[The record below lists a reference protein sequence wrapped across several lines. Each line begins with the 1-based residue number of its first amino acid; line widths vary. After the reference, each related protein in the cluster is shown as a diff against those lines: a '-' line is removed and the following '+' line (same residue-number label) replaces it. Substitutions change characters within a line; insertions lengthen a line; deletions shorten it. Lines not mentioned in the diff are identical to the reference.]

1 MNITI
6 YELLGLIKVHKAPKK
21 IMIRGF
27 EFIFGCET
35 TIENYYVLEETKE
48 RWLDAIDIRLYD
60 EEEIINKWFEKNM
73 CVSFKKFTENWEEQQ
88 ELTNYLQQENQQLK
102 ERIEKA
108 IEYMKPRFMNC
119 IDDVN
124 KKRYFEDY
132 YIQEIYEILKGDKD
146 ERI

>member
-1 MNITI
+1 MS
-6 YELLGLIKVHKAPKK
+6 
-21 IMIRGF
+21 
-27 EFIFGCET
+27 
-35 TIENYYVLEETKE
+35 
-48 RWLDAIDIRLYD
+48 

-132 YIQEIYEILKGDKD
+132 YIQEI
-146 ERI
+146 